1 MALRMQRASAS
12 RPIAR
17 GSAVV
22 VRCQAAPRPAPG
34 PLAAAAATGLS
45 CLAANLLAANMAMA
59 EFRLPPIDNDPNRC
73 DRGYVGNTIGQANAV
88 SDKILDLRLC
98 SYAGKDLH
106 GRVLAGALMAET
118 DMSNTNLQEAVLTKA
133 YAVKANF
140 AGADLT
146 NAVVDRVD
154 FSGANLRGV
163 RFINT
168 VVTGASF
175 AGADLEGSIW
185 EDALIGS
192 QAHGAEFEGRS
203 DREDADV
210 GKLCDNPTL
219 QGESRLQVGCRAAKK

>member
-1 MALRMQRASAS
+1 MALKMQRAATCKRSA
-12 RPIAR
+12 PFAR
-17 GSAVV
+17 NSVAM
-22 VRCQAAPRPAPG
+22 VRCQASSSSSSWASRFPVSSV
-34 PLAAAAATGLS
+34 AAAAGLS

-98 SYAGKDLH
+98 SYKGKDLH
-106 GRVLAGALMAET
+106 GRVLAGALLSDADLSE
-118 DMSNTNLQEAVLTKA
+118 TNLQEAVLTKA

-140 AGADLT
+140 ENADMT

-168 VVTGASF
+168 VVTGAQF
-175 AGADLEGSIW
+175 AGADLEGSVW

-192 QAHGAEFEGRS
+192 Q
-203 DREDADV
+203 DV
-210 GKLCDNPTL
+210 GKLCENPTL
-219 QGESRLQVGCRAAKK
+219 TGDSRLQVGCRVTRK